1 MKAKQE
7 KLAALFRQA
16 TVIPVLTIERLEDAV
31 PLARALVAGG
41 VRVLEVTL
49 RTPVAIEAAKAIMA
63 EVPEAI
69 VGIGTILN
77 ADDLARAED
86 IGAQFGI
93 SPGTTPELLKAAAAS
108 GLPFAPGIATASELM
123 QALAHGF
130 GLVKFFPAEQSGGIK
145 ALRALAGPFPGY
157 AVLPDRRHRRGQRGG
172 VAGRA
177 QRGRGRR
184 FLAVSGGRYQVRQ
197 LGRHNRHVPAG
208 HEIAETGPKI
218 GYITTRARTGR
229 TTMTA
234 SIVGWAHTPF
244 GKFDAETVESLV
256 VKVAA
261 DALADAG
268 ISAGDVDEIVLGHF
282 NAGFS
287 PQDFT
292 ASLVLQADPAL
303 RFKPATRVEN
313 ACATGS
319 AAVHQGIRAIA
330 AGDAK
335 IVLVVGVEQMTRT
348 PPAEIGRNLLRAS
361 YLPEDGDTPGGFA
374 GVFGKIAQAYF
385 QKYGDQSDAL
395 AMIAAKNHKNGVS
408 NPYAQMRK
416 DFGYEFCR
424 SESEKNPFVA
434 GPLKRT
440 DCSLVSDGAAALVL
454 TDAETAKTMGKAVNI
469 RATAH
474 AQDFLPMS
482 KRDILQFEGCTVA
495 WQRALA
501 SAGVQL
507 SDLSFVET
515 HDCFTVAELIEYEAM
530 GLTPRGQGARA
541 IKEGWTQKDGK
552 LPVNPS
558 GGLKAKGH
566 PIGATG
572 VSMHVLSAMQL
583 LDQAPEG
590 MQIKNA
596 KLAGIFN
603 MGGAAVA
610 NYVSVLE
617 PAK

>member
-1 MKAKQE
+1 
-7 KLAALFRQA
+7 
-16 TVIPVLTIERLEDAV
+16 
-31 PLARALVAGG
+31 
-41 VRVLEVTL
+41 
-49 RTPVAIEAAKAIMA
+49 
-63 EVPEAI
+63 
-69 VGIGTILN
+69 
-77 ADDLARAED
+77 
-86 IGAQFGI
+86 
-93 SPGTTPELLKAAAAS
+93 
-108 GLPFAPGIATASELM
+108 
-123 QALAHGF
+123 
-130 GLVKFFPAEQSGGIK
+130 
-145 ALRALAGPFPGY
+145 
-157 AVLPDRRHRRGQRGG
+157 
-172 VAGRA
+172 
-177 QRGRGRR
+177 
-184 FLAVSGGRYQVRQ
+184 
-197 LGRHNRHVPAG
+197 
-208 HEIAETGPKI
+208 
-218 GYITTRARTGR
+218 
-229 TTMTA
+229 MTA
-234 SIVGWAHTPF
+234 SIVGWAHMPF
-244 GKFDAETVESLV
+244 GKFDAETVESMV
-256 VKVAA
+256 VRVATEA
-261 DALADAG
+261 MADAG
-268 ISAGDVDEIVLGHF
+268 ISASDVDEIVLGHF

-319 AAVHQGIRAIA
+319 AAVHQGIKSIA
-330 AGDAK
+330 AGTAK
-335 IVLVVGVEQMTRT
+335 IVLVVGVEQMTKT
-348 PPAEIGRNLLRAS
+348 PGPEIGKNLLRAS
-361 YLPEDGDTPGGFA
+361 YLPEDGETPAGFA
-374 GVFGKIAQAYF
+374 GVFGGIAQKYF

-395 AMIAAKNHKNGVS
+395 ALIAAKNHANGVH

-416 DFGYEFCR
+416 DFGFEFCR
-424 SESEKNPFVA
+424 SESDKNPFVA

-454 TDAETAKTMGKAVNI
+454 TDSETAKTMGKAVNI
-469 RATAH
+469 RATGH
-474 AQDFLPMS
+474 SQDFLPMS
-482 KRDILQFEGCTVA
+482 KRDILEFEGCTVA
-495 WQRALA
+495 WQKALKT
-501 SAGVQL
+501 AGVEL
-507 SDLSFVET
+507 GDLSFVET

-541 IKEGWTQKDGK
+541 IKEGWVQKDGK

-610 NYVSVLE
+610 NYVSILE